1 MKTIFSLLFLVFLA
15 ASGFAQEV
23 PVAAT
28 DYVIEVSL
36 KNDMKAEQV
45 QLRYANLVSADGNLI
60 VVKTSKDKSSFALK
74 ELENKYAGAKLE
86 MFSGAEFLARQKK
99 SATK

>member
-1 MKTIFSLLFLVFLA
+1 MFLA

-23 PVAAT
+23 PVTST

-45 QLRYANLVSADGNLI
+45 QLRYANLVSANGNLI

-86 MFSGAEFLARQKK
+86 MLSGSEFLARQKK
-99 SATK
+99 SATN